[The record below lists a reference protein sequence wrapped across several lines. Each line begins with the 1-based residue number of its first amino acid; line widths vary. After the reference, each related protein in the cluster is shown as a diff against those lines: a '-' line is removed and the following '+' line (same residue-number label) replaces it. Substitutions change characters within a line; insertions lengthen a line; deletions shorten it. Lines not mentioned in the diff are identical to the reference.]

1 MQEKVIFVFPGQG
14 AQYVG
19 MGKDL
24 FNEFAVARYT
34 FQEMSDIAHRDVAD
48 ICFNGAESELNKP
61 ENTSL
66 GTFAHSV
73 AIFTISSSVKISLLH
88 EFNILFSSIQYI
100 HFKLQFSV
108 TEILR

>member
-24 FNEFAVARYT
+24 FHEFAVARYT
-34 FQEMSDIAHRDVAD
+34 FQQVSDIAHRDITG
-48 ICFNGAESELNKP
+48 ICFNGPESELNKP

-73 AIFTISSSVKISLLH
+73 AIARIRPGKPPPEPRSVMVAPAGIMSASCRL
-88 EFNILFSSIQYI
+88 S
-100 HFKLQFSV
+100 
-108 TEILR
+108 

>member
-34 FQEMSDIAHRDVAD
+34 FQEISDIAHRDVAD

-61 ENTSL
+61 ENMLIFWNPVFYKNLVTS
-66 GTFAHSV
+66 
-73 AIFTISSSVKISLLH
+73 ISSLP
-88 EFNILFSSIQYI
+88 
-100 HFKLQFSV
+100 
-108 TEILR
+108 